1 MSHAIKGQSRTG
13 DGRNQVR
20 GFVPQVIGG
29 VSHKDSPRDRSPLAV
44 ILDAV
49 ALCVV
54 FWTMGVGVSMVY
66 APVLWVVQTASF
78 RHFALYDYY
87 SFPFSSVRSELKKLF
102 RAYLLVVPVISTF
115 FVLAQLFGDDTRA
128 TPLALCFCAIAGL
141 VTCARIVVQLLKRLS
156 RHGRPVSIA
165 VIGRS
170 ARSKLLAD
178 QLDSQACF
186 AFHGYIEEFAAPTSV
201 GERHLGNISDLVGLI
216 EEHAIECVVLAPETE
231 DSEQLFKLYDYVAQ
245 APVRGYVYHQRFDVI
260 RRFYK
265 SIEIGGLGVSPI
277 GKLFDDKK
285 SLMFKRI
292 FDAVV
297 SIGILLVLTPLL
309 ASVALGVKSTSK
321 GPVLFKSDRVL
332 NRAGDSFSFLKFR
345 SMVHRDSDF
354 ETERADGLARGF
366 SGEVVDPEYT
376 KVVAHGLVTPIGQFL
391 RKYSID
397 ELPQLFSVLKGDM
410 SLVGPRPTIPYEF
423 VRYEEWHKRRLAVKP
438 GMTGLWQVV
447 ARSKTSFD
455 EQAVLDDFYVRHRS
469 ASLDMEILLRTI
481 PVVLF
486 GEGGG

>member
-1 MSHAIKGQSRTG
+1 
-13 DGRNQVR
+13 
-20 GFVPQVIGG
+20 
-29 VSHKDSPRDRSPLAV
+29 
-44 ILDAV
+44 
-49 ALCVV
+49 
-54 FWTMGVGVSMVY
+54 
-66 APVLWVVQTASF
+66 
-78 RHFALYDYY
+78 
-87 SFPFSSVRSELKKLF
+87 
-102 RAYLLVVPVISTF
+102 
-115 FVLAQLFGDDTRA
+115 
-128 TPLALCFCAIAGL
+128 
-141 VTCARIVVQLLKRLS
+141 
-156 RHGRPVSIA
+156 
-165 VIGRS
+165 
-170 ARSKLLAD
+170 
-178 QLDSQACF
+178 
-186 AFHGYIEEFAAPTSV
+186 
-201 GERHLGNISDLVGLI
+201 
-216 EEHAIECVVLAPETE
+216 
-231 DSEQLFKLYDYVAQ
+231 
-245 APVRGYVYHQRFDVI
+245 
-260 RRFYK
+260 
-265 SIEIGGLGVSPI
+265 
-277 GKLFDDKK
+277 
-285 SLMFKRI
+285 MFKRI

-297 SIGILLVLTPLL
+297 STGILLVLTPLL
-309 ASVALGVKSTSK
+309 ASVALSVKTTSK